1 MDEEVLLKALYEK
14 LYTGMLEKDG
24 EAILSCMTEDA
35 AMIHMTEMVQTPES
49 FVSSVLDGT
58 LNYYK
63 VITDRFDVELS
74 GDRAKSIGYSRV
86 TAAVYGGGRH
96 EWRLRMDMVAV
107 RIGESWKI
115 KEVSMSTY

>member
-1 MDEEVLLKALYEK
+1 MDEEVQLKALYEK

-35 AMIHMTEMVQTPES
+35 AMIHMTGMVQTPES

-63 VITDRFDVELS
+63 VIIDRFDVELS
-74 GDRAKSIGYSRV
+74 GDRAKIIGYSRV

-96 EWRLRMDMVAV
+96 EWRLRMDMVAI
-107 RIGESWKI
+107 RIGASWKI
-115 KEVSMSTY
+115 KEASTSTY